1 MKKIL
6 SLILA
11 ASMCTVLLAGCGNK
25 PAPSGGDG
33 NTSTPVSGSNDTST
47 GGDASGDPI
56 TIKFAWGNSRT
67 DLVAAGVE
75 AMAEHIESAS
85 NGIMKMEIYWDNTY
99 CETSEILTQMKKG
112 NLEMGGSGATYISDY
127 MPELGFLNM
136 GYLYES
142 VDHANAVLN
151 GALGEEIFASIA
163 AATGQ
168 RPLGGYYFGAREVC
182 LTLDKEI
189 GTPDDLKGIKMR
201 TNGTESMNFLVSA
214 MGANPQGISYS
225 EMYTALDTGVVDGQE
240 NPITTV
246 TGQKLYE
253 VSESLSYTDHMI
265 DFSWI
270 AVSDSFWQGLSA
282 EQQQII
288 KDAVKICCDT
298 NTEATMKAESE
309 AEDFLISQ
317 GLKVYHP
324 DVSAIRTAVL
334 AAYDKKAVDDG
345 WDTELMQRVLDEAK

>member
-1 MKKIL
+1 MKKSL
-6 SLILA
+6 SMLLVAVMLLSVLA
-11 ASMCTVLLAGCGNK
+11 IAAPASA
-25 PAPSGGDG
+25 A
-33 NTSTPVSGSNDTST
+33 
-47 GGDASGDPI
+47 AAEPI
-56 TIKFAWGNSRT
+56 KIKFAWGNSRT

-75 AMAEHIESAS
+75 AMAEYIKTAS
-85 NGIMKMEIYWDNTY
+85 DGAMEMEIFWDNTY
-99 CETSEILTQMKKG
+99 CETSEILTQMRKG
-112 NLEMGGSGATYISDY
+112 NLEMGGSGATYITDY
-127 MPELGFLNM
+127 MPELGFMNM

-142 VDHANAVLN
+142 VDHANTVLN
-151 GALGEEIFASIA
+151 GELGAEIFDRIA
-163 AATGQ
+163 GATGQ

-182 LTLDKEI
+182 LTIDKEI
-189 GTPDDLKGIKMR
+189 STPADLKGIKMR

-253 VSESLSYTDHMI
+253 VSKSLSYTDHMV

-270 AVSDSFWQGLSA
+270 AVADKFWQGLTE

-288 KDAVKICCDT
+288 KDAVQLCCDT
-298 NTEATMKAESE
+298 NTAATVQAESE
-309 AEDFLISQ
+309 AEDFLVSQ

-324 DVSAIRTAVL
+324 DVTEIRNAVL
-334 AAYDKKAVDDG
+334 EAYNKKAADDG
-345 WDTELMQRVLDEAK
+345 WDTELMQRVLDAAN

>member
-1 MKKIL
+1 MKKLL

-11 ASMCTVLLAGCGNK
+11 ASMCMALMSSCGSN
-25 PAPSGGDG
+25 G
-33 NTSTPVSGSNDTST
+33 STPTGGNGSTPAGGN
-47 GGDASGDPI
+47 GDASTSGNASGETI
-56 TIKFAWGNSRT
+56 KIKFAWGNSRT

-75 AMAEHIESAS
+75 AMAEHIKSAS
-85 NGIMKMEIYWDNTY
+85 NGTMEMEIYWDNTY

-142 VDHANAVLN
+142 VDHANTVLN
-151 GALGEEIFASIA
+151 GTLGEEIFDSIA
-163 AATGQ
+163 IATGQ

-189 GTPDDLKGIKMR
+189 STPDDLKGIKMR

-214 MGANPQGISYS
+214 MGASPMGISYS

-253 VSESLSYTDHMI
+253 VSKSLSYTDHMI

-270 AVSDSFWQGLSA
+270 AASDSFWQSLTA
-282 EQQQII
+282 DQQQII

-298 NTEATMKAESE
+298 NTEATVKAESE
-309 AEDFLISQ
+309 AEDLLVSE

-324 DVSAIRTAVL
+324 DITAIRTAVL
-334 AAYDKKAVDDG
+334 AAYDQKAVEDG
-345 WDTELMQRVLDEAK
+345 WDTALMQRVLDAAN

>member
-1 MKKIL
+1 MKKVL

-11 ASMCTVLLAGCGNK
+11 ASMCMALLSSCGGGGTPGGNAGN
-25 PAPSGGDG
+25 PANGSNGASSNG
-33 NTSTPVSGSNDTST
+33 NTS
-47 GGDASGDPI
+47 AKPI

-85 NGIMKMEIYWDNTY
+85 NGTMKMEIYWDSTY

-142 VDHANAVLN
+142 VDHANIVLN
-151 GALGEEIFASIA
+151 GALGEEIFDSIA
-163 AATGQ
+163 SVTGQ

-182 LTLDKEI
+182 LTIDKEI

-214 MGANPQGISYS
+214 MGASPQGISYS

-253 VSESLSYTDHMI
+253 VSKSLSYTDHMI

-270 AVSDSFWQGLSA
+270 AASDSFWQSLTA
-282 EQQQII
+282 DQQQIV

-298 NTEATMKAESE
+298 NTAATVQAESE
-309 AEDFLISQ
+309 AEDFLVSQ

-334 AAYDKKAVDDG
+334 AAYDQKAAEDG
-345 WDTELMQRVLDEAK
+345 WNTELMQRVLDAA